1 MGQKKGFD
9 KVKIDDLELPKAD
22 DVDEKVI
29 IFLQAK
35 SYTWNLKIKTQHV
48 MQSLRLYFL
57 V

>member
-35 SYTWNLKIKTQHV
+35 SYT
-48 MQSLRLYFL
+48 
-57 V
+57 